1 MVRSLST
8 RKEEETDFRSLKLR
22 AEEMRLEGDEA
33 LTITIVILIEAAD
46 SALTHMVQIIGRET
60 GLAPWTSTRPME
72 VMGFSFSSLSIT
84 TMALA

>member
-8 RKEEETDFRSLKLR
+8 RKEEETDFRSLQLG

-33 LTITIVILIEAAD
+33 LTTTIVIGIEAAG
-46 SALTHMVQIIGRET
+46 SALTRMVQITGRGT
-60 GLAPWTSTRPME
+60 GRALWTSTRPME